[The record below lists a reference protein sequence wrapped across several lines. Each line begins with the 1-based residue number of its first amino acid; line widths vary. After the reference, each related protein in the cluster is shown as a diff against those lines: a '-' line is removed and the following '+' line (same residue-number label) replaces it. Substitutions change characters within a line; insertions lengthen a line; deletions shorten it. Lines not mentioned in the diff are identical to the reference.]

1 MKRRVLLEIDIK
13 TEDWGDINV
22 AEKDNYFI
30 VILILLI
37 IIGLFFFLVN
47 IPKIFNIAKDIT
59 NVTQIKEYAIGLKNN
74 NSLIGGVVDVYLYN
88 ESVVVDSKT
97 LAKQVIK
104 EYIFIES
111 LKMENKSYTS
121 KVLEMNKT
129 YCFKGRTNGY
139 YTLKFCK
146 FLEISSLGEKIDI
159 NLNKSSHISIYSEEV
174 IHEGEDSLIF
184 NIVNNDS
191 LEYRDINIC
200 LDWSNSFVYSRLDNS
215 IEEINREGYYQHCY
229 RLDKSL
235 NQENKIIA
243 LRLYYKTTP
252 LDSADFVEIYVF
264 DSDEGYNK
272 YNDLI
277 VSEMN
282 KLDIAGKNV
291 VYKLTKYGNY

>member
-1 MKRRVLLEIDIK
+1 VVE
-13 TEDWGDINV
+13 N
-22 AEKDNYFI
+22 NNSFI
-30 VILILLI
+30 IIIILLI
-37 IIGLFFFLVN
+37 IIGLFLFLIN
-47 IPKIFNIAKDIT
+47 IPKIFNITKDTT
-59 NVTQIKEYAIGLKNN
+59 NVTQIKEYAFGLKSN
-74 NSLIGGVVDVYLYN
+74 NSLISGIVDVYLYN
-88 ESVVVDSKT
+88 ESIVVDSKT
-97 LAKQVIK
+97 LAKQVTK
-104 EYIFIES
+104 EYIFIDS

-129 YCFKGRTNGY
+129 YCFKGRASGY

-146 FLEISSLGEKIDI
+146 FLEISNLGEKIDI

-191 LEYRDINIC
+191 LEYRDINVC
-200 LDWSNSFVYSRLDNS
+200 LDWSHSFVYSRLDGS
-215 IEEINREGYYQHCY
+215 IEETKRTGYYQHCY
-229 RLDKSL
+229 KLNKSL
-235 NQENKIIA
+235 SQENKIIA

-252 LDSADFVEIYVF
+252 LDSADFIEIYVL

-272 YNDLI
+272 YNDLF
-277 VSEMN
+277 VNEMN